1 MSPTDLPGR
10 AADGAL
16 RVRMRYETGSGERK
30 EEREL
35 PMVVGVVADLRG
47 RRGDDAIPLKD
58 RRFEPV
64 TVDGFDRVM
73 EQYSPRLLLRV
84 PDRLAGADETL
95 DASLR
100 FRRLADFDP
109 DWVVARVPR
118 LARLARARALLA
130 DAKQRLIGDAA
141 PDGPAAPAGPGG
153 DEATAALAALY
164 AEPTGRSAKE
174 DAPLQRFVAALGRG
188 AGDPDF
194 LAWLDVA
201 IADIDDR
208 LGSQVDAILHD
219 PAFQRLEATWRG
231 IFWLVERLAGAPLVR
246 VKLLDLPKDELVE
259 DLEDAPELS
268 KSELYRLVYTAE
280 YGQFG
285 GEPYG
290 ALVLD
295 YDLDRGDRD
304 MTLLRRVADVA
315 AASHSPV
322 LASAGAGLFGWADAT
337 DLSGESRRLADILSE
352 TAAPRWTGLRDRG
365 NSRYLALVFPRL
377 LGRLPHGF
385 AAGRPAS
392 FRYDEDVTADA
403 AGATL
408 AAPAAHLWINPAYAL
423 AERIGAA
430 FGRHGWC
437 VAITGAEPG
446 NGVVE
451 PPAREDVGTGERGR
465 ALRPVTEVLVS
476 ETRERE
482 LAESG
487 LVPVTQCHASD
498 LTAIFSA
505 HSVQRAPVYRNPD
518 ATLNAQL
525 STRLPYMLAASRVT
539 HFLKV
544 MMRERIGGFQSAVDV
559 EMFLSQWLMDY
570 VAYQDDASPELKAER
585 PLRDAAITVSEIEE
599 SPGLFQASVALQ
611 PHFQLDDVDV
621 SLNLTTE
628 LQG

>member
-10 AADGAL
+10 STDGAL
-16 RVRMRYETGSGERK
+16 RVRMRYETGSGERR

-35 PMVVGVVADLRG
+35 PLVIGVVADLRG
-47 RRGDDAIPLKD
+47 RRGGDEIPLKD

-64 TVDGFDRVM
+64 TLDGFDRLM
-73 EQYSPRLLLRV
+73 EQYAPRLLIRV
-84 PDRLAGADETL
+84 PDRLAGTDETL
-95 DASLR
+95 DAALR
-100 FRRLADFDP
+100 FRRLGDFDP

-118 LARLARARALLA
+118 MARLARARALLA
-130 DAKQRLIGDAA
+130 DAKQRLLGDRA
-141 PDGPAAPAGPGG
+141 PSAAPAAGG
-153 DEATAALAALY
+153 VDEPAAALAALY
-164 AEPTGRSAKE
+164 AEPTGRSARE
-174 DAPLQRFVAALGRG
+174 DEPLQRFVAALGHG

-208 LGSQVDAILHD
+208 LGAQVDAVLHD
-219 PAFQRLEATWRG
+219 PAFQRLEATWRA
-231 IFWLVERLAGAPLVR
+231 IHWLVERLSGAPLVR
-246 VKLLDLPKDELVE
+246 IKLLDLPKDELIE

-268 KSELYRLVYTAE
+268 KSELYRLIYTSE

-290 ALVLD
+290 SLVLD
-295 YDLDRGDRD
+295 YELGRGDQD

-322 LASAGAGLFGWADAT
+322 LAGPGAGLFGWAHAT
-337 DLSGESRRLADILSE
+337 DLSGESRRIADILSE
-352 TAAPRWTGLRDRG
+352 TATPRWSALRDQG
-365 NSRYLALVFPRL
+365 NSRYLAMVYPRL
-377 LGRLPHGF
+377 LGRRPHRVVP
-385 AAGRPAS
+385 GRPAG
-392 FRYDEDVTADA
+392 FAFDEDVTIGPD
-403 AGATL
+403 GAPL
-408 AAPAAHLWINPAYAL
+408 ATPGAHLWINPAYAL

-446 NGVVE
+446 NGVID
-451 PPAREDVGTGERGR
+451 PPARDDLGTGESGR

-482 LAESG
+482 LAETG
-487 LVPVTQCHASD
+487 LVPLTQCHASD
-498 LTAIFSA
+498 LAAIFSA
-505 HSVQRAPVYRNPD
+505 HSVQRAPIYRNPG

-544 MMRERIGGFQSAVDV
+544 MMRERIGGFHSAVDV
-559 EMFLSQWLMDY
+559 EMFLSQWLMSY
-570 VAYQDDASPELKAER
+570 VAYQDDAAPELKAER
-585 PLRDAAITVSEIEE
+585 PLRDAAITVAEIEE